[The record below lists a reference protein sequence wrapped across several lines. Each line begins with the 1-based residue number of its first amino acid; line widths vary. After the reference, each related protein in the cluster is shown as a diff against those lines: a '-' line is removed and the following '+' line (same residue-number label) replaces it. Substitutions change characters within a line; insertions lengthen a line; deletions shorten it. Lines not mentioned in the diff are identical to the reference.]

1 MATGSGCYYRN
12 SKRNYQ
18 VLGGNQM
25 YDVILPDAGEGTVE
39 SEIVAWFFEVG
50 DEIKEDDILL
60 EMQSDK
66 AVVELPSPKSGILKK
81 IHYDVGEMAQVGE
94 PVATIELEGSAGGST
109 EEKEETAEVLVAE
122 EKEEKT
128 ETTQAPTNNA
138 GAESKDKEVSDDW
151 RTLAVPRV
159 RIYARNND
167 VDLTQVEGTGNHGK
181 VTIDDIDRFIE
192 SPEAQKT
199 ETAKEEK
206 SESQDK
212 ERSKVSMPKSDVK
225 PYQPSESEG
234 AKADRVEKIT
244 PMRRAISQAMVNSK
258 MTSPH
263 VTVFDKVEVSAL
275 VNHRNEMK
283 VIAGENDIRL
293 TYTAYFAKA
302 LVAVLKRF
310 PELNASMNLDKGE
323 IYYHQFY
330 NVGVAANTPQGLVV
344 PVIKDAERLS
354 LFEIANKVDELATKA
369 TEGKLTQDEMSNGS
383 MTVTNVG
390 GAATGGVWST
400 PIINQPEVAI
410 VGMGR
415 IENEFLPDEEGNPVL
430 KPVLKI
436 SFAFDHRVVDGVY
449 AQEAIN
455 LLKEYLNNP
464 NLLLSEG

>member
-1 MATGSGCYYRN
+1 S
-12 SKRNYQ
+12 
-18 VLGGNQM
+18 
-25 YDVILPDAGEGTVE
+25 
-39 SEIVAWFFEVG
+39 WFFDEG
-50 DEIKEDDILL
+50 DEVKEDDILL

-81 IHYDVGEMAQVGE
+81 KHYDVGELAQVGE

-122 EKEEKT
+122 EKDDKKAQEKAT
-128 ETTQAPTNNA
+128 ETKAAKSSET
-138 GAESKDKEVSDDW
+138 ESKDKAVSDDW

-159 RIYARNND
+159 RIYARNNN

-181 VTIDDIDRFIE
+181 VTIEDIDRFMAN
-192 SPEAQKT
+192 PEAQKSGST
-199 ETAKEEK
+199 SEEK
-206 SESQDK
+206 TEARDE
-212 ERSKVSMPKSDVK
+212 ERSQVSMPKSDVK
-225 PYQPSESEG
+225 PYEPSETEG
-234 AKADRVEKIT
+234 TSKADRVEKIT

-275 VNHRNEMK
+275 VKHRDEMK
-283 VIAGENDIRL
+283 TIAANNEIRL
-293 TYTAYFAKA
+293 TYTAYFVKA
-302 LVAVLKRF
+302 LVAVLKKF

-323 IYYHQFY
+323 IYYHQYY
-330 NVGVAANTPQGLVV
+330 NIGVAANTPQGLVV
-344 PVIKDAERLS
+344 PVVKNAERLS
-354 LFEIANKVDELATKA
+354 LFEIASEVGVLAEKA
-369 TEGKLTQDEMSNGS
+369 TEGKLNSDEMSNGS

-455 LLKEYLNNP
+455 LLKKYLNNP

>member
-1 MATGSGCYYRN
+1 
-12 SKRNYQ
+12 
-18 VLGGNQM
+18 M

-50 DEIKEDDILL
+50 DEIKEDDVLL

-81 IHYDVGEMAQVGE
+81 KHYDVGELAQVGE
-94 PVATIELEGSAGGST
+94 PVATIELEGSDGGST

-122 EKEEKT
+122 EKTAEE
-128 ETTQAPTNNA
+128 ETDATVASTKSA
-138 GAESKDKEVSDDW
+138 GTGSKNKEVSDDW

-159 RIYARNND
+159 RIYARNNN

-181 VTIDDIDRFIE
+181 VTIEDIDRFME

-199 ETAKEEK
+199 EAVKEEK
-206 SESQDK
+206 TMSQDE
-212 ERSKVSMPKSDVK
+212 ERSNVSMPKSDVK

-275 VNHRNEMK
+275 VDHRNEMK
-283 VIAGENDIRL
+283 VIAGNNDIRL
-293 TYTAYFAKA
+293 TYTAYFVKA

-323 IYYHQFY
+323 IYYHQYY

-354 LFEIANKVDELATKA
+354 LFEIASKVDELAAKA
-369 TEGKLTQDEMSNGS
+369 NEGKLTQDEMSNGS

>member
-1 MATGSGCYYRN
+1 
-12 SKRNYQ
+12 
-18 VLGGNQM
+18 
-25 YDVILPDAGEGTVE
+25 
-39 SEIVAWFFEVG
+39 EV
-50 DEIKEDDILL
+50 KEDDILL

-66 AVVELPSPKSGILKK
+66 AVVELPSPRSGILRKK
-81 IHYDVGEMAQVGE
+81 HYDVGELAQVDE
-94 PVATIELEGSAGGST
+94 PVATIEEEGSAEVETEKEGNKKAAPST
-109 EEKEETAEVLVAE
+109 KKEPEQKPEQKIEEKITES
-122 EKEEKT
+122 KE
-128 ETTQAPTNNA
+128 A
-138 GAESKDKEVSDDW
+138 GSKDKAVSDDW

-159 RIYARNND
+159 RIYARNNN

-181 VTIDDIDRFIE
+181 VTIEDIDRFMAN
-192 SPEAQKT
+192 PEAQKVESTRDEKT
-199 ETAKEEK
+199 EARDEGR
-206 SESQDK
+206 SQ
-212 ERSKVSMPKSDVK
+212 VSMPKSDVK
-225 PYQPSESEG
+225 PYEPSETEG
-234 AKADRVEKIT
+234 TSKADRVEKIT

-275 VNHRNEMK
+275 VKHRDEMK
-283 VIAGENDIRL
+283 TIAANNEIRL
-293 TYTAYFAKA
+293 TYTAYFVKA
-302 LVAVLKRF
+302 LVAVLKKF

-323 IYYHQFY
+323 IYYHQYY
-330 NVGVAANTPQGLVV
+330 NIGVAANTPQGLVV
-344 PVIKDAERLS
+344 PVVKNAERLS
-354 LFEIANKVDELATKA
+354 LFEIASEVGVLAEKA
-369 TEGKLTQDEMSNGS
+369 TEGKLNSDEMSNGS

-455 LLKEYLNNP
+455 LLKKYLNNP

>member
-1 MATGSGCYYRN
+1 
-12 SKRNYQ
+12 
-18 VLGGNQM
+18 M

-39 SEIVAWFFEVG
+39 SEIVSWFFDEG
-50 DEIKEDDILL
+50 DEVKEDDILL

-81 IHYDVGEMAQVGE
+81 KHYDVGELAQVGE
-94 PVATIELEGSAGGST
+94 PVATIELEGSDGDST

-122 EKEEKT
+122 EKTAEE
-128 ETTQAPTNNA
+128 ETDATVASTKSA
-138 GAESKDKEVSDDW
+138 GTGSKNKEVSDDW

-159 RIYARNND
+159 RIYARNNN

-181 VTIDDIDRFIE
+181 VTIEDIDRFME
-192 SPEAQKT
+192 SPGAQKT
-199 ETAKEEK
+199 EAVKEEK
-206 SESQDK
+206 TTSQDE
-212 ERSKVSMPKSDVK
+212 ERSNVSMPKSDVK
-225 PYQPSESEG
+225 PYQPSESEE

-275 VNHRNEMK
+275 VDHRNEMK
-283 VIAGENDIRL
+283 VIAGNNDIRL
-293 TYTAYFAKA
+293 TYTAYFVKA

-323 IYYHQFY
+323 IYYHQYY

-354 LFEIANKVDELATKA
+354 LFEIASKVDELAAKA
-369 TEGKLTQDEMSNGS
+369 NEGKLTQDEMSNGS